1 MIKSTKKTQMGR
13 LKVCAEEREK
23 DECLGVAGMVGEGF
37 LEETAREQDL
47 ENGLKWNKW

>member
-23 DECLGVAGMVGEGF
+23 DKCLGVAGMVGEGF

-47 ENGLKWNKW
+47 ENGLK